1 VILLELSTNLN
12 SDKNI
17 IKIENPCTK
26 TFLLIN
32 KGEALKLKTDLNY
45 LIELME

>member
-1 VILLELSTNLN
+1 MEISAKLN

-32 KGEALKLKTDLNY
+32 KEEALKLKTDLNY